1 MLENA
6 KIFRR
11 ESSRPLTNYQKQVNE
26 EAGLLALNNPSLLC
40 RCGEL
45 LELAREK
52 VMEGGYNFVKGKS
65 RSKRLASP
73 DDTPRPSWAKIN
85 AKLRQKRISAL
96 EDDIA
101 NLDQQIGSKENNPKM
116 FEITCFVKKS
126 LMKLE

>member
-73 DDTPRPSWAKIN
+73 DDTPRPSRVKIN

-96 EDDIA
+96 EDNIA
-101 NLDQQIGSKENNPKM
+101 NLDQQIGFKEK
-116 FEITCFVKKS
+116 
-126 LMKLE
+126 